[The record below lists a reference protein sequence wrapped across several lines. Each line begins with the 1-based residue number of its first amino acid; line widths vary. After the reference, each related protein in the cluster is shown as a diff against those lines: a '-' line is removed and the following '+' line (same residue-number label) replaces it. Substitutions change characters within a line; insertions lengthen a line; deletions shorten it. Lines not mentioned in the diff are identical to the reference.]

1 MFGFNFQ
8 SKMLQSESLV
18 AQLAQVQFDSILEKY
33 YSDAGEA
40 GAFGTDALS
49 ITAILLNKSKVFA
62 SYQKKANM
70 PQPLNYLNL
79 WAAEGLSN
87 LMYAKSDP
95 ATGLPALWTQ
105 TPKTTKELISLF
117 QPFFGAI
124 DLVQHAKTM
133 QYALNV
139 YGKPFTIPQDLVD
152 AITASAKSK
161 KAVGQKS
168 LAVLALTSVMDK
180 TLVLYERPVY
190 AKDGKTLTRTET
202 CFLTRNIQI
211 LEALAKQGIISVP
224 DGVDITAA
232 LTEKLEKVVKDL
244 FGDEKAAIGNVTKRA
259 LQAECVP
266 CVKLV
271 FERNSAGRDVFSMTV
286 PPSGLDITSPDARVL
301 PVRFMYKYCE
311 GLIGALTIAKTAE
324 IASNHPVDGPYTV
337 KVTPSADV
345 FKSVYSDCDPAAVES
360 RAQLPIGYSL
370 RRGRLILFNLENSV
384 YSTHGYASINP
395 FNITNIKAIDTASIN
410 RLVHALDPI
419 SVNAYFVK
427 AVSVAKPADLEEI
440 IKGIPSLDEALTKF
454 KLPHTADGVSQVLG
468 RAKLPLLEIVTYM
481 KNVDRNCITNIK
493 SSGTRSTVAGV
504 PLEGA
509 TDEEKAKNLYALLN
523 TGIIC
528 IKYEGNNGASDI
540 LATELESEL
549 VKVWGMNYQL
559 ERESWAH
566 KCDALRSRVL
576 RDGLSKTQISQLVE
590 KYKITGLDISK
601 LVSNSIVDFDKWVSD
616 AAAAR
621 KQTTPKPDIVTVRC
635 LNRQEPFFKSLKLSG
650 IKSVAKI
657 K

>member
-232 LTEKLEKVVKDL
+232 LTEKLEKVV
-244 FGDEKAAIGNVTKRA
+244 INVTNSEARDNQKVIDAIMNDLSKITGQRPMICRA
-259 LQAECVP
+259 KKSVANF
-266 CVKLV
+266 KL
-271 FERNSAGRDVFSMTV
+271 
-286 PPSGLDITSPDARVL
+286 RVG
-301 PVRFMYKYCE
+301 MK
-311 GLIGALTIAKTAE
+311 IGA
-324 IASNHPVDGPYTV
+324 
-337 KVTPSADV
+337 KVT
-345 FKSVYSDCDPAAVES
+345 
-360 RAQLPIGYSL
+360 L
-370 RRGRLILFNLENSV
+370 RRDRMYEFVDKFFNVALPRV
-384 YSTHGYASINP
+384 RDFRGINP
-395 FNITNIKAIDTASIN
+395 NAFDGKGNYNMGIREQLIFPEIEYEKIDRIRGMDICFVTTA
-410 RLVHALDPI
+410 
-419 SVNAYFVK
+419 K
-427 AVSVAKPADLEEI
+427 
-440 IKGIPSLDEALTKF
+440 
-454 KLPHTADGVSQVLG
+454 
-468 RAKLPLLEIVTYM
+468 
-481 KNVDRNCITNIK
+481 
-493 SSGTRSTVAGV
+493 
-504 PLEGA
+504 
-509 TDEEKAKNLYALLN
+509 TDEEAHELLSLM
-523 TGIIC
+523 
-528 IKYEGNNGASDI
+528 GAPF
-540 LATELESEL
+540 
-549 VKVWGMNYQL
+549 
-559 ERESWAH
+559 H
-566 KCDALRSRVL
+566 K
-576 RDGLSKTQISQLVE
+576 
-590 KYKITGLDISK
+590 
-601 LVSNSIVDFDKWVSD
+601 
-616 AAAAR
+616 
-621 KQTTPKPDIVTVRC
+621 
-635 LNRQEPFFKSLKLSG
+635 
-650 IKSVAKI
+650 
-657 K
+657 